1 MALDPTTGGAENRA
15 GTGLIPL
22 RRNRDFL
29 LLQSGQV
36 LSTIGSESTAIAYP
50 LLILALTHSPAK
62 AGVVGFARILPWAL
76 FGFVAGVAAD
86 RLPRKAMM
94 LTSDVVRAC
103 LLASIVVAAAL
114 DRVTFQQ
121 VALVAFFEGA
131 MYVFFN
137 IAEVGALRSVVPST
151 QLPTA
156 AAAEQARFSTV
167 TIVAP
172 PLGGALFGIGR
183 AFPFLAGALSP
194 AFSLGTLLAM
204 RTPFQ
209 EKREPDETPLRAQIA
224 EGFRFLW
231 DQPFLRACALLFTF
245 TNLVFEGMFLVLI
258 VIAKRHGMP
267 SGEIGA
273 LIAIFGV
280 CSLAGSIIAPRIVR
294 ALSMRAIVVGAFWV
308 QLGIVG
314 YVLWP
319 NIWVLLVSYLPMALF
334 LPSVYAVV
342 IGYRVAI
349 TPDRL
354 TGRVNSVARTIALCG
369 APFGPLGAGL
379 LLSSVSGRTTVAVFA
394 AILLALAAGA
404 TLSPSIRKAPDIDE
418 LEDLPPRPAAF
429 PEVAG

>member
-1 MALDPTTGGAENRA
+1 VNSPLV
-15 GTGLIPL
+15 PL
-22 RRNRDFL
+22 RKNRDFV

-50 LLILALTHSPAK
+50 LLVLALTHSPAK

-86 RLPRKAMM
+86 RFPRKAMM

-103 LLASIVVAAAL
+103 LLASIVIAAAF
-114 DRVTFQQ
+114 DRITFQQ

-137 IAEVGALRSVVPST
+137 IAEVGALRSVVPSA
-151 QLPTA
+151 QLPSA

-172 PLGGALFGIGR
+172 PLGGALFGVGR
-183 AFPFLAGALSP
+183 AFPFLAGAISP
-194 AFSLGTLLAM
+194 VFSFVTLLAM

-209 EKREPDETPLRAQIA
+209 EERERDEAPLRAQIA
-224 EGFRFLW
+224 EGFHFLW
-231 DQPFLRACALLFTF
+231 RQPFLRSCAILFTF
-245 TNLVFEGMFLVLI
+245 TNLVFEGMFLTLI
-258 VIAKRHGMP
+258 VIGRRQGL
-267 SGEIGA
+267 SGGEIGA

-280 CSLAGSIIAPRIVR
+280 CSLAGSIIAPRLVR
-294 ALSMRAIVVGAFWV
+294 ALSMRAIVIGSFWLQIGVVAFV
-308 QLGIVG
+308 IR
-314 YVLWP
+314 P
-319 NIWVLLVSYLPMALF
+319 SIWVLLGSLVPMALF

-342 IGYRVAI
+342 VGYRVAI

-369 APFGPLGAGL
+369 APLGPLGAGL
-379 LLSSVSGRTTVAVFA
+379 LLSTVSGRATVGVFA
-394 AILLALAAGA
+394 VILFALAAGA
-404 TLSPSIRKAPDIDE
+404 SLAPPIRNAPDLGE
-418 LEDLPPRPAAF
+418 LEDLPPRATVF
-429 PEVAG
+429 PEPVG

>member
-1 MALDPTTGGAENRA
+1 M
-15 GTGLIPL
+15 
-22 RRNRDFL
+22 
-29 LLQSGQV
+29 
-36 LSTIGSESTAIAYP
+36 LSTIGSESTALAYP

-94 LTSDVVRAC
+94 ITSDVVRAS
-103 LLASIVVAAAL
+103 LLSTIVVA
-114 DRVTFQQ
+114 
-121 VALVAFFEGA
+121 VAFGWITFVQIAIIAFLEGS

-137 IAEVGALRSVVPST
+137 IAEVGALRSVVPAA

-156 AAAEQARFSTV
+156 AAAEQARFSLV

-183 AFPFLAGALSP
+183 AFPFVAGALSP

-204 RTPFQ
+204 RTPF
-209 EKREPDETPLRAQIA
+209 EETREPDATPLREQIA

-231 DQPFLRACALLFTF
+231 GHAFLRSCALLFTF

-258 VIAKRHGMP
+258 VLGRRHGL
-267 SGEIGA
+267 SGGEIGA
-273 LIAIFGV
+273 LIAVFGAT
-280 CSLAGSIIAPRIVR
+280 SLIGSAIAPRIVHS
-294 ALSMRAIVVGAFWV
+294 LSMRTVVVGAFWV
-308 QLGIVG
+308 QLGVLG
-314 YVLWP
+314 YVVWP
-319 NIWVLLVSYLPMALF
+319 NIWVLLISYLPMALF

-379 LLSSVSGRTTVAVFA
+379 LLSNVSGRTTVTAFA
-394 AILLALAAGA
+394 AVLLALALAA
-404 TLSPSIRKAPDIDE
+404 TLSPSIRNAPE
-418 LEDLPPRPAAF
+418 LTELDDLPARPPVPL
-429 PEVAG
+429 PELAGS

>member
-1 MALDPTTGGAENRA
+1 MSAPLT
-15 GTGLIPL
+15 PL
-22 RRNRDFL
+22 RKNRDFV

-50 LLILALTHSPAK
+50 LLVLALTHSPAK
-62 AGVVGFARILPWAL
+62 AGIVGFARILPWAL

-86 RLPRKAMM
+86 RFPRKAMM

-103 LLASIVVAAAL
+103 LLATIFVATAL
-114 DRVTFQQ
+114 HHITFQQ
-121 VALVAFFEGA
+121 IAIVAFFEGA

-137 IAEVGALRSVVPST
+137 IAEVGALRSVVPSA
-151 QLPTA
+151 QLPSA

-172 PLGGALFGIGR
+172 PLGGALFGVGR

-194 AFSLGTLLAM
+194 AFSFATLLAM

-209 EKREPDETPLRAQIA
+209 EERERDAAPLRSQIA
-224 EGFRFLW
+224 EGFRFMW
-231 DQPFLRACALLFTF
+231 NQPFLRSCAVLFTF
-245 TNLVFEGMFLVLI
+245 TNLVFEGMFLTLI
-258 VIAKRHGMP
+258 VVGRRQGLS

-280 CSLAGSIIAPRIVR
+280 CSLAGSILAPRIVHV
-294 ALSMRAIVVGAFWV
+294 LSMRAIVIGSFWL
-308 QLGIVG
+308 QLGIVAF
-314 YVLWP
+314 VIRP
-319 NIWVLLVSYLPMALF
+319 SIWVLLGSLVPMALF

-369 APFGPLGAGL
+369 APLGPLGAGL
-379 LLSSVSGRTTVAVFA
+379 LLSTVSGRTTVAVFA
-394 AILLALAAGA
+394 VILFGLAAGA
-404 TLSPSIRKAPDIDE
+404 SLAPSIRNAPE
-418 LEDLPPRPAAF
+418 LAELDDLPPRAAAF
-429 PEVAG
+429 PEPVG

>member
-1 MALDPTTGGAENRA
+1 MSAP
-15 GTGLIPL
+15 LIPL

-36 LSTIGSESTAIAYP
+36 LSTIGSESTALAYP

-86 RLPRKAMM
+86 RFPRKAMM
-94 LTSDVVRAC
+94 ITSDVVRAS
-103 LLASIVVAAAL
+103 LLTTIVVA
-114 DRVTFQQ
+114 
-121 VALVAFFEGA
+121 VAFGWITFVQIAIVAFLEGS

-137 IAEVGALRSVVPST
+137 IAEVGALRSVVPAA

-167 TIVAP
+167 TIIAP

-209 EKREPDETPLRAQIA
+209 EEHAREEAPLRAQIA

-231 DQPFLRACALLFTF
+231 GHAFLRSCALLFTF
-245 TNLVFEGMFLVLI
+245 TNLVFEGMFLVL
-258 VIAKRHGMP
+258 VVLGRRHGL
-267 SGEIGA
+267 SGGEIGG

-280 CSLAGSIIAPRIVR
+280 CSLIGSAIAPRIVHG
-294 ALSMRAIVVGAFWV
+294 LSMRTVVVGAFWI
-308 QLGIVG
+308 QLGVVG
-314 YVLWP
+314 YVVWP
-319 NIWVLLVSYLPMALF
+319 NIWVLLISYLPMALF

-369 APFGPLGAGL
+369 APFGPLGAGV
-379 LLSSVSGRTTVAVFA
+379 LLSTVSGRTTVTVFA
-394 AILLALAAGA
+394 AVLLTLALAA
-404 TLSPSIRKAPDIDE
+404 TFSPSIRDAPSLDE
-418 LEDLPPRPAAF
+418 LEPVITSPQI
-429 PEVAG
+429 PELVG

>member
-1 MALDPTTGGAENRA
+1 MSPQLV
-15 GTGLIPL
+15 PL
-22 RRNRDFL
+22 RKNRDFL

-50 LLILALTHSPAK
+50 LLVLGLTHSPAK

-86 RLPRKAMM
+86 RFPRKAMM
-94 LTSDVVRAC
+94 LTSDIVRAA
-103 LLASIVVAAAL
+103 LLASIVIAIAL
-114 DRVTFQQ
+114 HHITFQQ
-121 VALVAFFEGA
+121 IAIVAFFEGT

-137 IAEVGALRSVVPST
+137 IAEVGALRSVVPAA

-156 AAAEQARFSTV
+156 AAAEQARFSTA

-172 PLGGALFGIGR
+172 PLGGALFGLSR

-194 AFSLGTLLAM
+194 AFSFATLLAM

-209 EKREPDETPLRAQIA
+209 EKREPDETPLREQIA

-231 DQPFLRACALLFTF
+231 GHRFLRACALLFTF

-258 VIAKRHGMP
+258 VIGKRHGFS
-267 SGEIGA
+267 SGEIGG
-273 LIAIFGV
+273 LIAIFGA
-280 CSLAGSIIAPRIVR
+280 CSLAGSAIAPRIVHT
-294 ALSMRAIVVGAFWV
+294 LSMRTVVVGAFWIQFGMV
-308 QLGIVG
+308 A
-314 YVLWP
+314 YVIWP
-319 NIWVLLVSYLPMALF
+319 SVWVLLGSYLPMALF

-369 APFGPLGAGL
+369 APLGPLGAGI
-379 LLSSVSGRTTVAVFA
+379 LLSTVSGRTTVTVFA
-394 AILLALAAGA
+394 AVLLALALSA
-404 TLSPSIRKAPDIDE
+404 TLSPSIRKAPDLDE
-418 LEDLPPRPAAF
+418 LDELPPRPPAPL
-429 PEVAG
+429 PELAGS